1 MRSVSSPSR
10 IKRLKEEVEQ
20 MKCVR
25 CLNDTA
31 SKVADAPDGS
41 GAWEVYYCTTC
52 DYSWRNTEE
61 DYVTDIEKRN
71 PRFQVTPADLERM
84 AKEAAEFK

>member
-1 MRSVSSPSR
+1 LLSR
-10 IKRLKEEVEQ
+10 INRHREEEEQ

-41 GAWEVYYCTTC
+41 GAWEVYYCTRC

-61 DYVTDIEKRN
+61 DYVIDIEKRN
-71 PRFQVTPADLERM
+71 QRFQVTPEDLARM
-84 AKEAAEFK
+84 DKEAEEFK